1 MSETN
6 SVAAGTIADSIIEA
20 FRWVVSR
27 DPVPAI
33 WLGILLFAA
42 WKIRLFGYRPLKNLF
57 EWFRHYPLLA
67 TIYVGFTLMTW
78 GVIGNAYGVRTL
90 LIADDRLTQYLC
102 GFAMTAV
109 FLRLSFQY
117 VILDRSWDR
126 WFWSLSK
133 CLEVERAFFRT
144 GEKIDLDPDGNRSGK
159 HLSVAALSRILGRA
173 GNHEHSESTVENGE
187 QRARIRAL
195 LDSDSFRISAAHLVI
210 DFYAAILVFFLG
222 IVPVLLP
229 GFELSDA
236 WKRVDWL
243 LGVLAG
249 VLIAHSLVR
258 SSSARF
264 RNAVLRLVNDSLRHE
279 QDLTDAERARAF
291 ELRGNWPDTNPLI
304 GFDVLHQGEPGNSPE
319 SSAGKADDSSDSMGS
334 DTRKLMTYFLAT
346 LSVVHCIFLLFED
359 WRSERLSMLAVESVL
374 SAALVGCAAFAAIRF
389 RPKSKD
395 DPETAKSARY
405 AVGRLAR
412 FDEALANLGRQLGL
426 PASVVGGLA
435 MALALSVCLAVCVI
449 LAKPSE
455 GRIETLVYLA
465 LATFASIVTL
475 VVVARSAQSLAS
487 LRSHWM
493 RMAVWAIPLAIAILV
508 PFRFNT
514 DLSIFFSWKAV
525 WLGLIKYGAVLVVG
539 AIVVRYVMIRF
550 DPLLAFPLSAI
561 VGFYAFAGFFVELP
575 ESSQARVPAAFTVIY
590 FIGFL
595 ASFVTCLHF
604 SGAFRR
610 PERIVFALVILVLI
624 VGQGWNSTPNQF
636 KLRFPGLDGRS
647 MLPSDSLRPMTQTI
661 NYYDNPIWMNSEAY
675 FRSSNRSV
683 IKLHAQT
690 ESEQSRREKSI
701 IQANRLA
708 SGLIPEAN
716 GVIQDGERFVFRYL
730 DEQKGR
736 ATQGETDYLRVR
748 KGDLMELVKIDTR
761 FDCEVGAEGTLKI
774 LLIPRGIESGE
785 RDPRDLANLNA
796 IMHRIY
802 GASKTIKVNLTDR
815 EEIDSGWEFALN
827 RNGDG
832 KWELSI
838 GDRKP
843 VEIEVNFADRAM
855 ILKVPGLE
863 KYQKERETI
872 SPRKNGET
880 GEFPVGIEA
889 ALLTTIWD
897 AEVDAVERNVWGDD
911 VDANMI
917 EVRWPRANVPGLP
930 EMEKPAILSWF
941 LNYCYLVAGVAQSDG
956 EVPGAAFAA
965 ILERPTFA
973 GDLWRERF
981 DLIARSTM
989 HKGVGAIGP
998 SAHSKDAGDCFAF
1011 EYLGW
1016 ESPVRVVDM
1025 VHLEKDAFEIAPN
1038 DSGEEASARVAQSM
1052 QESAWKR
1059 HFRPFLAN
1067 FETVWKGLKED
1078 PASYLVDPNG
1088 IFTHKKVTD
1097 GAIEEA
1103 IRQAA
1108 NRNGNGEGPKKL
1120 FALRQSMD
1128 SGIFAQDA
1136 ALEQFMSRDPGER
1149 IIAVYGHS
1157 RVRIADR
1164 LLLTWKEPDPSYSDQ
1179 ESVVKSATYEVVAR
1193 VVGEPDSTREK
1204 PPSGYKWYR
1213 VRPIDTRGTEKSF
1226 DDGQRAFQDML
1237 PERVRG
1243 LRVVGNWKRLELL
1256 DNYDVLLAWKN
1267 AHRKE
1272 GESKPKLVIV
1282 TVSGGGIRSSVWT
1295 STVLARLE
1303 AEIGPEFSRSIR
1315 LITGASGGM
1324 VAASDFVESIRH
1336 APPGSSKSEIRSQT
1350 TSRASTYDGRHLSRN
1365 QLDSVIGQ
1373 MIYGDIPGTLLP
1385 LVHKIDRGRTLE
1397 RAWTR
1402 IGRDES
1408 GNPSPFERSL
1418 REFAAGEAAGWR
1430 PSIVY
1435 TPMMV
1440 EDGRRLLISNLDLSF
1455 VTRNLSALLM
1465 EQSTRK
1471 IKHAAYQVN
1480 STDRLINPADDLVSL
1495 SAIEFYRL
1503 FPDAWYFSVGTATR
1517 MSASFPWVS
1526 PAVSLPTIPTRRIVD
1541 AGYYDNYG
1549 VNLAS
1554 LWLAEMRDWLL
1565 QNTSGVLLVQI
1576 RDHESQTA
1584 RTDIDFD
1591 VNPYLNSSEFRR
1603 SVDPLTLDVMEGIVK
1618 PGLFPVTTPLSGVAS
1633 ARQWTMSFRNDEQVE
1648 LLDELFN
1655 DRETKGN
1662 AFFRTVVFECPVPA
1676 SLSWTLNEEEV
1687 FEISAGFGVR
1697 DPAPGELQLAE
1708 RQDLK
1713 SQRRTMLQAIGFDP
1727 EQLRRLEDLQIEK
1740 LHKNTFGNRRR
1751 LQLLKKWWSRK
1762 IQIPAE

>member
-6 SVAAGTIADSIIEA
+6 AVAAGTIADSILEA
-20 FRWVVSR
+20 VRWIVSR
-27 DPVPAI
+27 DPVPAL
-33 WLGILLFAA
+33 WLGILLFAV
-42 WKIRLFGYRPLKNLF
+42 WKIPVFGYRPLKNLF
-57 EWFRHYPLLA
+57 EWFRNYPLLA
-67 TIYVGFTLMTW
+67 TIYVGFTLMAW

-90 LIADDRLTQYLC
+90 LIADDRLTQYLS

-133 CLEVERAFFRT
+133 CLEVEQAFFRS
-144 GEKIDLDPDGNRSGK
+144 GEKIDLDPGSDRAGNQ
-159 HLSVAALSRILGRA
+159 LSVAALARILDRSRKS
-173 GNHEHSESTVENGE
+173 EHSGTKVEDDE
-187 QRARIRAL
+187 TRARIRAL
-195 LDSDSFRISAAHLVI
+195 LDSDSFRISSAHLVI

-222 IVPVLLP
+222 FVPVLLP
-229 GFELSDA
+229 GFDLNDA
-236 WKRVDWL
+236 WKRVVWL

-264 RNAVLRLVNDSLRHE
+264 RSAVTRLVRDSLSHE
-279 QDLTDAERARAF
+279 QDLSDSERARAV
-291 ELRGNWPDTNPLI
+291 ELRGNWPETSQLI
-304 GFDVLHQGEPGNSPE
+304 TICDIPKLSESEPEKKAGEPGNS
-319 SSAGKADDSSDSMGS
+319 SASVGS

-359 WRSERLSMLAVESVL
+359 WRSERLSMLAVESIL
-374 SAALVGCAAFAAIRF
+374 SAALVAAAAFAAIRF
-389 RPKSKD
+389 RSKSKD
-395 DPETAKSARY
+395 IPEGGKVTQQSAS
-405 AVGRLAR
+405 RLAR

-435 MALALSVCLAVCVI
+435 MAFALTVCLAVCVM

-465 LATFASIVTL
+465 LATLASIVTL
-475 VVVARSAQSLAS
+475 VVVSRSAKSLAS
-487 LRSHWM
+487 LRSRWI
-493 RMAVWAIPLAIAILV
+493 RIAVWSIPVAVAILV

-514 DLSIFFSWKAV
+514 DLSIVFSWKAV
-525 WLGLIKYGAVLVVG
+525 WLGLIKYAAVLIAG
-539 AIVVRYVMIRF
+539 AIIVRFVMIRF
-550 DPLLAFPLSAI
+550 DPLLVFPLSAI

-647 MLPSDSLRPMTQTI
+647 MLPSDTLRPMTQTM

-690 ESEQSRREKSI
+690 ETEQSRREKSI

-716 GVIQDGERFVFRYL
+716 GVIQDGDRFVFRYL

-736 ATQGETDYLRVR
+736 TANSETDYLRVR
-748 KGDLMELVKIDTR
+748 KGDLMELIKIDTR

-785 RDPRDLANLNA
+785 RNPEDLASLNA
-796 IMHRIY
+796 IIHRIY
-802 GASKTIKVNLTDR
+802 GAAKTIKVNLTDR
-815 EEIDSGWEFALN
+815 EEIDSGWEFSLN
-827 RNGDG
+827 RKSDS

-838 GDRKP
+838 GDRKT
-843 VEIEVNFADRAM
+843 VETEVKFVDRTM
-855 ILKVPGLE
+855 ILEVPGLE
-863 KYQKERETI
+863 TYQKERETI
-872 SPRKNGET
+872 APRRNSGT

-889 ALLTTIWD
+889 ALVTAIWD
-897 AEVDAVERNVWGDD
+897 AEVDSVERNVWGDD
-911 VDANMI
+911 VDTNMI
-917 EVRWPRANVPGLP
+917 EVRWPRANVQGLP

-941 LNYCYLVAGVAQSDG
+941 LNYCYLVAGVAQSDD
-956 EVPGAAFAA
+956 EEPGSAFAA
-965 ILERPTFA
+965 ILDRPKAA
-973 GDLWRERF
+973 GEIWRSRYDLLAE
-981 DLIARSTM
+981 STM
-989 HKGVGAIGP
+989 HKGVGALSP
-998 SAHSKDAGDCFAF
+998 NAQAKDAGDCFAF

-1025 VHLEKDAFEIAPN
+1025 VHLDKDAFEIAPDESN
-1038 DSGEEASARVAQSM
+1038 EAKTAEKSISKKGSV
-1052 QESAWKR
+1052 WKN
-1059 HFRPFLAN
+1059 HFRPFLTN
-1067 FETVWKGLKED
+1067 FETVWNGLKED
-1078 PASYLVDPNG
+1078 PSSYLVDTNG
-1088 IFTHKKVTD
+1088 MFDRVKATD
-1097 GAIEEA
+1097 ATIEKA

-1108 NRNGNGEGPKKL
+1108 ARKGNGEGPKKL

-1136 ALEQFMSRDPGER
+1136 ALENLMTRNHDER

-1164 LLLTWKEPDPSYSDQ
+1164 LVLTWKEPDPSYSDQ
-1179 ESVVKSATYEVVAR
+1179 EPVIKSATYEVVAR
-1193 VVGEPDSTREK
+1193 VVGEPETTHEK
-1204 PPSGYKWYR
+1204 PPRGYKWYR
-1213 VRPIDTRGTEKSF
+1213 IRPIDTRGTEKSF
-1226 DDGQRAFQDML
+1226 GTDQRAFQDML

-1267 AHRKE
+1267 AHRKD
-1272 GESKPKLVIV
+1272 GDLKPKLVIV

-1303 AEIGPEFSRSIR
+1303 GEIGPEFSRSIR

-1336 APPGSSKSEIRSQT
+1336 APPGSAKSEIRAQT
-1350 TSRASTYDGRHLSRN
+1350 DGRVSTYDGRHLSRN

-1480 STDRLINPADDLVSL
+1480 STDRLINPADDLLSL

-1503 FPDAWYFSVGTATR
+1503 FPDAWHFSVGTATR

-1549 VNLAS
+1549 VNMAS

-1565 QNTSGVLLVQI
+1565 QNTSGILLVQI

-1591 VNPYLNSSEFRR
+1591 VNPYLNTSEFRR
-1603 SVDPLTLDVMEGIVK
+1603 SVDPLTLDVMEGTVK

-1676 SLSWTLNEEEV
+1676 SLSWTLNDEEV

-1713 SQRRTMLQAIGFDP
+1713 SQRRTMLQAIGFDADR
-1727 EQLRRLEDLQIEK
+1727 LRRLDDLQIEK

-1751 LQLLKKWWSRK
+1751 LQLLKKWWTRK
-1762 IQIPAE
+1762 STVPQE